1 MSDFWPQLIEI
12 IISVLIVTGSLTMFL
27 GALGVVRFPN
37 ALNRM
42 HAASMAAPLGGA
54 CIMFSV
60 ALFAAEPSVITK
72 ALAIIVFVLATSPV
86 AGHAIARAAYISGV
100 DLDPKTVR
108 DDLAGQYD
116 PQTHALAGATPQS
129 QKEKDGPQE
138 DSPVA
143 PTPAIKAL
151 EKDVQN
157 LKKDVQDLQG
167 GMANLQK
174 DLSTLQTGQK
184 ALTSD

>member
-54 CIMFSV
+54 CIMISV

-108 DDLAGQYD
+108 DDLAGKYD
-116 PQTHALAGATPQS
+116 PQTHALAGADPQS
-129 QKEKDGPQE
+129 QKEDGSQE
-138 DSPVA
+138 DSPVD